1 MWLSIT
7 GLVFFVHGFMLSYI
21 LSMGVLWDVD
31 YKSRSLDINVDKI
44 MKEKKLVHGLM

>member
-1 MWLSIT
+1 MWLSII

-31 YKSRSLDINVDKI
+31 CRSGSFDINVDKI
-44 MKEKKLVHGLM
+44 MKKRYWFMV